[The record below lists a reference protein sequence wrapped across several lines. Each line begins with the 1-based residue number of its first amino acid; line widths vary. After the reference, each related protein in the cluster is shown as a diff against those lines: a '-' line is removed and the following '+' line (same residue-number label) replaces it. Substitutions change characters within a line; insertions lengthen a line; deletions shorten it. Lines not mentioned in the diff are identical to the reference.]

1 MSNHS
6 ELHNY
11 PSFYEVREKCK
22 GSVPGF
28 VWDYFD
34 SATGNEI
41 SKDLDRRAFDEFVL
55 EADILRGEFTP
66 DPTTVFFDNRYSM
79 PVGIAP
85 VGLSG
90 LIYPEAEKILAATA
104 RKFNIPYCFP
114 TLSTV
119 AFEDLPA
126 KDAAHAWFQL
136 YCTADLGILEDLL
149 NRAWQVGMR
158 TLVVTVDLPGPSVRE
173 RQIKSGLTMPPT
185 IKSSQLTQ
193 LIRHPVWSCRRLFG
207 GTPKFANLQRYSK
220 SVPSIST
227 AHQGYQLRVNP
238 DIAYIDQVR
247 RRWEGKIIL
256 KGISAASHL
265 EKLSGEAVDAFWVSM
280 HGGRQFQ
287 GGRSSIDT
295 LRIIREKTDAHLIFD
310 GGVMS
315 GGDVIKS
322 AQVGADLVFAGK
334 AFHYSL
340 GAFGAKGPEIACQ
353 LFRRDIVAH
362 MHQMGMEGSAS
373 SRSSVNNENFRG
385 KDA

>member
-1 MSNHS
+1 MPNHS

-11 PSFYEVREKCK
+11 PSFFDVREKCK
-22 GSVPGF
+22 SSVPGF

-34 SATGNEI
+34 SATGSEV
-41 SKDLDRRAFDEFVL
+41 SKDLDRSAFDDFVL
-55 EADILRGEFTP
+55 EADILKGDFTP
-66 DPTTVFFDNRYSM
+66 DPSKVFFSHSYSM

-90 LIYPEAEKILAATA
+90 LMYPEAEKHLAATA

-119 AFEDLPA
+119 SFEDLPA

-149 NRAWQVGMR
+149 SRAWQVGMR
-158 TLVVTVDLPGPSVRE
+158 TLVITVDLPGPSVRE

-185 IKSSQLTQ
+185 IKLSQLTQ
-193 LIRHPVWSCRRLFG
+193 LVSHPFWSCRRLFG
-207 GTPKFANLQRYSK
+207 GTPKFANLQKYSK

-238 DIAYIDQVR
+238 DIDYIDQVR
-247 RRWEGKIIL
+247 RIWGGRIIL
-256 KGISAASHL
+256 KGISSVSHL
-265 EKLSGEAVDAFWVSM
+265 EKLDGRAIDAFWVSM

-295 LRIIREKTDAHLIFD
+295 LKAIRDETDTPLIFD

-322 AQVGADLVFAGK
+322 LNVGANLIFSGK
-334 AFHYSL
+334 AFHYAL

-353 LFRRDIVAH
+353 LFNRDIVAH
-362 MHQMGMEGSAS
+362 MYQMGVKKFA
-373 SRSSVNNENFRG
+373 N
-385 KDA
+385 